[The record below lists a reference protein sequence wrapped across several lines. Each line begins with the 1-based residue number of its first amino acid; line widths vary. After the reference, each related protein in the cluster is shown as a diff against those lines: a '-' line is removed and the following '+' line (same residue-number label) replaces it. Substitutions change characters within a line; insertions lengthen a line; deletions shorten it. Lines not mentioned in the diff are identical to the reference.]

1 MRVESGLQSIQMLQ
15 AQQAFRARRSTES
28 DTAASVTG
36 LPQFDVQ
43 NLDEAPLP
51 TAAKPKLPY
60 ADIQNIA
67 ARAGYVGLS
76 ESAIQ
81 RAYVTGQSLLTDHRA

>member
-1 MRVESGLQSIQMLQ
+1 MLQ
-15 AQQAFRARRSTES
+15 AQQAFRARRSKQA
-28 DTAASVTG
+28 DTAASATG
-36 LPQFDVQ
+36 LPQFEVQ
-43 NLDEAPLP
+43 NLQEEPLP
-51 TAAKPKLPY
+51 TASKPKI
-60 ADIQNIA
+60 AFGEIQQIA